1 MGESLI
7 EQKVL
12 FDVLFYLKMYLN
24 EKVVYKYQNIKDK

>member
-24 EKVVYKYQNIKDK
+24 EKVVYKYKNIKDK